1 MVEGFEMHIPM
12 KLLYKQKAL
21 EYLGVSIV
29 CIEHILLCLNNLHII
44 KLQECD
50 ENFKTVNL
58 L

>member
-1 MVEGFEMHIPM
+1 MHIPM